1 MKGVYFTAILL
12 AVLISCNTKQSD
24 EKVTATDSIVL
35 NKLADSGSLKTDA
48 HYLWSADLAPKKG
61 VTMKKLRPVA
71 TDSLTPTNIVQLLN
85 ETYPEISLRF
95 TKSSNDT
102 IFVKINNS
110 NYLTQQMG
118 SSGPE
123 VYLADVTYN
132 LTEIPGINFAA
143 IIFKAGDHASPG
155 VYSRTD
161 FVK

>member
-1 MKGVYFTAILL
+1 MKRIYFAALILT
-12 AVLISCNTKQSD
+12 VFISCNTKQSD
-24 EKVTATDSIVL
+24 EKVTDKDSTVL
-35 NKLADSGSLKTDA
+35 NNLTDSGSLKTDA

-61 VTMKKLRPVA
+61 VIMKRLRPVV
-71 TDSLTPTNIVQLLN
+71 TDSLTPANILQLLN
-85 ETYPEISLRF
+85 ETYPEIPLRV
-95 TKSSNDT
+95 TKLSNDT

-132 LTEIPGINFAA
+132 LTEIPGINFVA
-143 IIFKAGDHASPG
+143 IVFKAGDHASPDI
-155 VYSRTD
+155 YSRTD